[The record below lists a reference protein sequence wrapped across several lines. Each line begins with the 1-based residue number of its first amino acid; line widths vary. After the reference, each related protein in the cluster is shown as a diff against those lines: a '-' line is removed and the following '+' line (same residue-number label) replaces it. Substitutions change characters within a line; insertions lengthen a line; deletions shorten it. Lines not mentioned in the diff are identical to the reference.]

1 MEALN
6 FSIQQCSEQYFQT
19 LQEYV
24 NAMCL
29 DYRHLQCNEFLI
41 ALVNDELIGF
51 GRIRDY
57 EDCAELCSLGVVEA
71 HRNKGVGKKL
81 VISLI
86 KNFYRKNFNH
96 QKNLYV
102 VTIIPKYFQKFGFDI
117 VENSYPLPILEK
129 YNYCVKFLTVPEK
142 YYVMRFIHLPPN
154 LQ

>member
-19 LQEYV
+19 LQGYL

-29 DYRHLQCNEFLI
+29 DNRHLQCNEFLI
-41 ALVNDELIGF
+41 ALLKDELIGF
-51 GRIRDY
+51 GRIREY
-57 EDCAELCSLGVVEA
+57 ENCAELCSLGVVEA
-71 HRNKGVGKKL
+71 YRNKGVGKKL

-86 KNFYRKNFNH
+86 KNFYGKHFNH

-102 VTIIPKYFQKFGFDI
+102 VTIIPKYFQKLGFDI